1 MTNNNFTSMRGFLVL
16 STSVASACISSPSD
30 CTDIPCH
37 IDNKVLCG
45 SGGNSE
51 STDLTTLAFPFH
63 TRYTSNIDLFAT
75 TSLLDFGTL
84 MSDSEPS
91 VRTLDVINRS
101 PFLVKITHV
110 AANGS
115 HPALLI
121 RIANQT
127 LPGRSLEPRTVAV
140 ISVSVKHVSKSAT
153 LSGFITAYTEDKL
166 TYVKVPYFA
175 RLVYGTLLTRTT
187 NSSSEPSTGL
197 HHSMFLQ
204 NLADIPLLVREISLP
219 RALHGLITVY
229 NQSCTRVLQPN
240 TEQLLLNMSVRI
252 MPTAQVVGSL
262 TVVTNVSTINLL
274 INVFS
279 GHIHVRIPTARLLSE
294 VFDFGHVTL
303 GRRRTTT
310 IVLHNGNPFD
320 ITIES
325 FLLSTVTTEDQLLK
339 LSRSSSI
346 SLCVPT
352 CRLSLMGQ
360 TCSSC
365 FNHIASNSS
374 LTYSV
379 EWGGSHVAGTITGY
393 LLLRSTY
400 HQFIRQFR
408 FHTGLGELTM
418 LPDPMMVDS
427 LFPGKIA
434 QRNIIIQSTYAEP
447 TTLDYL
453 RLTTQSGIIPGS
465 LRLFNQHGELV
476 TERGPQHS
484 PVSLSADKPTLVGS
498 VLFDPAMDCRDL
510 LGTVNS
516 RSKPLSDHLDTD
528 ICYTGFSLNS
538 DSGRELLST
547 MSRGRTNSD
556 WQPRF
561 QSGLFLTAQM
571 YTRLRSAWVRK
582 QLSIAAQHQSESS
595 EIHMSDAFV
604 GFGITTD
611 SSPFWGDLVVS
622 YMWPRIVPLKKASAR
637 RSTINNCIL
646 KSSTGLRSSDDVH
659 PVSDFGHP
667 LRAHFPTT
675 VWTEP
680 VHCDLVIANPSD
692 KPLVIQPFLLD
703 AIYTVPK
710 NYSQRCFSTD
720 PLVLFLQTLGL
731 PAAQETMSK
740 LSSLI
745 VGSFS
750 VRTLDT
756 SLAHNYSTLDP
767 DVIAPDCCP
776 ILLLPARIGQVT
788 FRLTFTPD
796 TETQQSLH
804 QSHPFPAASTAA
816 SHNLLFIRNNLTA
829 LEPIWLNALQ
839 GKATLTLGLVRAN
852 QEDSVVD
859 GEADAS
865 WSVPDSNKLNASS
878 SVRVLLEGRWN
889 RTKFAHSYAA
899 PDWTDSTN
907 TADGDTPT
915 LVFDFTERLFWP
927 FCTEDKDPLFVY
939 SVPESDSLL
948 DRSDFHPLGAMLHSL
963 EQRGEMLAGVS
974 IRRLVVLI
982 NTGDV
987 PINLNLVSI
996 GPDDSKTSSKRFFEQ
1011 IYARPESGQLTCSH
1025 AGFRVTPCI
1034 LPKDHITDYYPLE
1047 KETRSGEHS
1056 NLSTP
1061 YVLQPGA
1068 HLSLELR
1075 HNPDFTHTSFAARL
1089 WIAAHP
1095 QSSGPVGKEPD
1106 SPKWTL
1112 CSNLSS
1118 NRPLSDCDQF
1128 NSTRQSFLRVTAAF
1142 PRPFLY
1148 TCLNALPRPWIENL
1162 MWTPILLL
1170 FSLNLIAVLLMGF
1183 IDGSKIC
1190 ASHLKCR
1197 LEIDRFN
1204 STPDPVHVFSFDRL
1218 TNDTDSPSSGAIDSS
1233 PIDSPQ
1239 TKRVS
1244 EANDRQQSG
1253 KKCLTTQPAVPPV
1266 QSYDPVTPGVSTP
1279 FWRFTGSLS
1288 RISYSIGRNLVAF
1301 ILSAKSSVLFLVQ
1314 QISSAALSKTR
1325 ISSSVT
1331 ELSAGSKKLK
1341 KVGSSPD
1348 APTSSSP
1355 APQIYDAVGES
1366 DGDGGKIGRHSASK
1380 SLAAKSAGPRAIQT
1394 KQLNP
1399 DEVKPSRCSRRS
1411 EATRGSITSESVKP
1425 LIRKKKAPKPDPT
1438 NPMDSRSS
1446 YRDGDSDTGNDTS
1459 PISNLRG
1466 SATQGQSDNPD
1477 TPMTEARIA
1486 AAVRA
1491 TRKLAEDLNS
1501 QARKKFIQ
1509 NKQSTRPKFNACTSS
1524 ASSSSGPDHDN
1535 SKIPPTSLPRNRST
1549 RVPNMAKTKPK
1560 SLRTSGIAPHFEP
1573 ISDQPNPNSYSRKA
1587 QLHPASQS
1595 RFRCIGYPTSPYFN
1609 LFRPSLDGFHYRI
1622 LSPEYGFCWPVPQ
1635 DASIL
1640 THSLSVAKDG
1650 LSLSPLHTPWDE
1662 AVADVHSIWEHETSE
1677 WMDDPVAVR
1686 TSPDKAMD
1694 QLAADTRAFAESLLH
1709 CAQKDSPEQLSHAL
1723 VENGLFG
1730 AGEIPLLAPED
1741 DATCCTLAG
1750 RHVRFSKLDPC
1761 ARDFHPAASW
1771 SSATE
1776 NEVLVKSTAEVGTL
1790 TSPADTVSSD
1800 SVASGST
1807 NDACAASMKAILQ
1820 PGRTTNLSSCGLDR
1834 EEENTLTQ
1842 SGHDDLF
1849 D

>member
-1 MTNNNFTSMRGFLVL
+1 MVE
-16 STSVASACISSPSD
+16 A
-30 CTDIPCH
+30 
-37 IDNKVLCG
+37 NK
-45 SGGNSE
+45 
-51 STDLTTLAFPFH
+51 
-63 TRYTSNIDLFAT
+63 
-75 TSLLDFGTL
+75 
-84 MSDSEPS
+84 MSW
-91 VRTLDVINRS
+91 T
-101 PFLVKITHV
+101 
-110 AANGS
+110 
-115 HPALLI
+115 
-121 RIANQT
+121 
-127 LPGRSLEPRTVAV
+127 
-140 ISVSVKHVSKSAT
+140 
-153 LSGFITAYTEDKL
+153 
-166 TYVKVPYFA
+166 
-175 RLVYGTLLTRTT
+175 
-187 NSSSEPSTGL
+187 
-197 HHSMFLQ
+197 
-204 NLADIPLLVREISLP
+204 
-219 RALHGLITVY
+219 
-229 NQSCTRVLQPN
+229 
-240 TEQLLLNMSVRI
+240 LLLNQPLVI
-252 MPTAQVVGSL
+252 L
-262 TVVTNVSTINLL
+262 VTFIISHRDDAFCEKPSTI
-274 INVFS
+274 VA
-279 GHIHVRIPTARLLSE
+279 V
-294 VFDFGHVTL
+294 
-303 GRRRTTT
+303 
-310 IVLHNGNPFD
+310 
-320 ITIES
+320 
-325 FLLSTVTTEDQLLK
+325 
-339 LSRSSSI
+339 
-346 SLCVPT
+346 
-352 CRLSLMGQ
+352 
-360 TCSSC
+360 
-365 FNHIASNSS
+365 
-374 LTYSV
+374 V
-379 EWGGSHVAGTITGY
+379 EN
-393 LLLRSTY
+393 
-400 HQFIRQFR
+400 
-408 FHTGLGELTM
+408 
-418 LPDPMMVDS
+418 
-427 LFPGKIA
+427 GKIA
-434 QRNIIIQSTYAEP
+434 QRNIIIQSTYAEL

-453 RLTTQSGIIPGS
+453 RLTTQSGINPGS
-465 LRLFNQHGELV
+465 LRLFNQHGESV
-476 TERGPQHS
+476 TERGPKHS
-484 PVSLSADKPTLVGS
+484 PISLSADKPTLVGS
-498 VLFDPAMDCRDL
+498 VLFDPALDCQDL
-510 LGTVNS
+510 LEAVNS
-516 RSKPLSDHLDTD
+516 RSKPLSDHLDMD
-528 ICYTGFSLNS
+528 ICYTGFNLNS

-547 MSRGRTNSD
+547 MSRDRTNSD

-582 QLSIAAQHQSESS
+582 QTSIAAQHQSDSS

-604 GFGITTD
+604 GFGVTTD

-622 YMWPRIVPLKKASAR
+622 YIWPRIVPLKKPSAR

-646 KSSTGLRSSDDVH
+646 KSSTGLRSSDDVY

-750 VRTLDT
+750 IRTLDT

-767 DVIAPDCCP
+767 DIIAPDCCP
-776 ILLLPARIGQVT
+776 ILLLPSRIGQVT

-804 QSHPFPAASTAA
+804 QAYPFPAASTAA

-839 GKATLTLGLVRAN
+839 GKATLTLGLVRAK
-852 QEDSVVD
+852 QEDNAVD
-859 GEADAS
+859 SEADAS

-889 RTKFAHSYAA
+889 RTKFTYSYAA
-899 PDWTDSTN
+899 PEWTDSTN
-907 TADGDTPT
+907 TANGDTPT

-939 SVPESDSLL
+939 SVPESDSLP
-948 DRSDFHPLGAMLHSL
+948 DRPDFHPLGAMLHSL

-996 GPDDSKTSSKRFFEQ
+996 GPDDSEISSKRFFEQ
-1011 IYARPESGQLTCSH
+1011 IYARLESGQLTCSH

-1034 LPKDHITDYYPLE
+1034 LPKDQITDYYPLE
-1047 KETRSGEHS
+1047 KESRSGEHS

-1075 HNPDFTHTSFAARL
+1075 HNPDFTHTSFAAHL

-1128 NSTRQSFLRVTAAF
+1128 NSTRQSFLRVTATF

-1170 FSLNLIAVLLMGF
+1170 FLLNLVAVLLMGF
-1183 IDGSKIC
+1183 IDGSKVC

-1218 TNDTDSPSSGAIDSS
+1218 TNDTSSPSSGPIDSS

-1239 TKRVS
+1239 PKRVS

-1253 KKCLTTQPAVPPV
+1253 KKCLTTQSAVPPV
-1266 QSYDPVTPGVSTP
+1266 QSHDPVTPGVSTP
-1279 FWRFTGSLS
+1279 FWQFTGSLS
-1288 RISYSIGRNLVAF
+1288 RISYSTGRNLVAF

-1314 QISSAALSKTR
+1314 QISSVVLSKTR
-1325 ISSSVT
+1325 ISSAVT
-1331 ELSAGSKKLK
+1331 ELSSGSKKLK
-1341 KVGSSPD
+1341 KVGSGPD
-1348 APTSSSP
+1348 APASSS
-1355 APQIYDAVGES
+1355 ATPQIDDTVGES
-1366 DGDGGKIGRHSASK
+1366 DGDGGKISRHSAAK
-1380 SLAAKSAGPRAIQT
+1380 SLAAKSAGPRSIQT

-1411 EATRGSITSESVKP
+1411 EASRGNITSESVKP

-1438 NPMDSRSS
+1438 NPVDSRSF

-1466 SATQGQSDNPD
+1466 SAAQGQSDNPD

-1501 QARKKFIQ
+1501 QA
-1509 NKQSTRPKFNACTSS
+1509 
-1524 ASSSSGPDHDN
+1524 
-1535 SKIPPTSLPRNRST
+1535 L
-1549 RVPNMAKTKPK
+1549 
-1560 SLRTSGIAPHFEP
+1560 
-1573 ISDQPNPNSYSRKA
+1573 
-1587 QLHPASQS
+1587 
-1595 RFRCIGYPTSPYFN
+1595 RCIGYPPSPHVN

-1635 DASIL
+1635 DASIP
-1640 THSLSVAKDG
+1640 THSLSAARDG
-1650 LSLSPLHTPWDE
+1650 MSFSPLHTPWDE

-1694 QLAADTRAFAESLLH
+1694 QLAADTKAFAESLLH
-1709 CAQKDSPEQLSHAL
+1709 CVQKDSPEHFPLI
-1723 VENGLFG
+1723 ENGLFI
-1730 AGEIPLLAPED
+1730 AGEIPPED
-1741 DATCCTLAG
+1741 DATCCTLAS
-1750 RHVRFSKLDPC
+1750 RHVRFSKLDPW
-1761 ARDFHPAASW
+1761 ARDFHPAAPW
-1771 SSATE
+1771 SSTTE
-1776 NEVLVKSTAEVGTL
+1776 NGIPVKSTADVGTL
-1790 TSPADTVSSD
+1790 TSPADTASSD
-1800 SVASGST
+1800 SVAPGST
-1807 NDACAASMKAILQ
+1807 NDSCVANSKAILQ
-1820 PGRTTNLSSCGLDR
+1820 PVHTTNLSSCGLNR
-1834 EEENTLTQ
+1834 EEDTLTQ

-1849 D
+1849 GSSSYFDHSHSCSTGSNVPHNFFYELPQITQARRQIMLEHEDRTQVNVAKWYNLSGLKSPSSYTNESEELGSVSSLITTNAVIPSTTTLPSETTSVQQRGPRNESSGSVGDVFEDCHTSAPLTSPPPLRSDALRRVDDGLCDSSTFRTWEPLNAIPTKELLRELNSIHPSFLELIHVYFKSLQSHVYR